1 MLPNCYRPT
10 AEIACA
16 SNCGDHRHGRCGNV
30 SAPTIAEITCTDQ
43 CGNDMHEIS
52 QPGIRSAKTVGIFP
66 QSAEIANTV
75 KTESGSEA
83 TQREAK
89 GQQDQ
94 ERGPLGHFY
103 HNQLKLQSD
112 ERGAVGLKI
121 YLCLVSSLR
130 VRW

>member
-1 MLPNCYRPT
+1 MV
-10 AEIACA
+10 A
-16 SNCGDHRHGRCGNV
+16 
-30 SAPTIAEITCTDQ
+30 ITKYL
-43 CGNDMHEIS
+43 
-52 QPGIRSAKTVGIFP
+52 GIRSAKTVGIFP

-94 ERGPLGHFY
+94 ERGPLVHFY

-112 ERGAVGLKI
+112 ERVGAVGLKI
-121 YLCLVSSLR
+121 YLCLVLNSDSASCPECCLR
-130 VRW
+130 CSRVVHDRSGCNVALFVYELRGKTANTCT